1 MFSPSILLFFEYFGC
16 KFEGL
21 KHFKELRAPNFKIK
35 SSLGSVCPVLNCPS
49 LMLQYCSN
57 TCLNKISNFFC
68 MGLIRY
74 AAQHWCQSTYSAKQ
88 NFSNLH
94 SCLSWKITQGSNT
107 LYCLID
113 LYSWYGWG
121 FWQTNS
127 LKPRMKFGIVE
138 VKTDLKAKTVWLR
151 TT

>member
-68 MGLIRY
+68 MGSIIKVRSATLMSK
-74 AAQHWCQSTYSAKQ
+74 HLFCQAKFFKFTFLPQ
-88 NFSNLH
+88 
-94 SCLSWKITQGSNT
+94 
-107 LYCLID
+107 
-113 LYSWYGWG
+113 
-121 FWQTNS
+121 
-127 LKPRMKFGIVE
+127 LKDYPGE
-138 VKTDLKAKTVWLR
+138 
-151 TT
+151 